1 MKMIGNNKFMRLFV
15 LSAFFSCF
23 TSRAMD
29 LIDAKITAL
38 KDERSNMNQALE
50 KRHGN
55 STMAYKLTSKIDLR
69 EIDQKI
75 EKLENEKK
83 WGQSKY

>member
-1 MKMIGNNKFMRLFV
+1 MEIIVLKKIMMVSV
-15 LSAFFSCF
+15 LSAMGFLG
-23 TSRAMD
+23 AMD